1 MSRTDAYID
10 NALVMGSEQWG
21 RLVKAIVSA
30 SIWTALT
37 FAEREGDH
45 MYMSQAFISPAG
57 ATVHHRRKLRPS
69 GSERD
74 VFSDG
79 KVEDI
84 KVVETEL
91 GRVGMLQCG
100 E

>member
-1 MSRTDAYID
+1 LNAYID
-10 NALVMGSEQWG
+10 NALVMGSEQWN
-21 RLVKAIVSA
+21 RLIDAIVSA
-30 SIWTALT
+30 QIWTALA
-37 FAEREGDH
+37 FAERDSDH
-45 MYMSQAFISPAG
+45 IYMSQALISPTG
-57 ATVHHRRKLRPS
+57 TTFHHRRKLRPS
-69 GSERD
+69 NSERD

>member
-1 MSRTDAYID
+1 
-10 NALVMGSEQWG
+10 MGSEQWN
-21 RLVKAIVSA
+21 RLIGAITSA
-30 SIWTALT
+30 QIWTALA
-37 FAEREGDH
+37 FAERDGNH
-45 MYMSQAFISPAG
+45 IYMSQALISPAG
-57 ATVHHRRKLRPS
+57 ATVHHRRKLWPS

-74 VFSDG
+74 LFSDG

-84 KVVETEL
+84 KVVETEP

>member
-1 MSRTDAYID
+1 
-10 NALVMGSEQWG
+10 MGSEQWN
-21 RLVKAIVSA
+21 RLIDAISSA
-30 SIWTALT
+30 NIWTALA

-45 MYMSQAFISPAG
+45 IYMSQALISPAG

-74 VFSDG
+74 LFSDG

-84 KVVETEL
+84 KVVETDL